1 MYGISTIIA
10 MNRRA
15 ARTAKGKQPYIAK
28 CDRDENV
35 LHCPNFGDYR
45 PKGWTLTE
53 KHFVDKSGFGR
64 EGEPALT
71 VDRFVSMVQKDFGY
85 AIIEEGQFQ
94 VYVGVFE
101 RKC

>member
-35 LHCPNFGDYR
+35 LHCPNFGD
-45 PKGWTLTE
+45 
-53 KHFVDKSGFGR
+53 
-64 EGEPALT
+64 
-71 VDRFVSMVQKDFGY
+71 
-85 AIIEEGQFQ
+85 
-94 VYVGVFE
+94 
-101 RKC
+101 